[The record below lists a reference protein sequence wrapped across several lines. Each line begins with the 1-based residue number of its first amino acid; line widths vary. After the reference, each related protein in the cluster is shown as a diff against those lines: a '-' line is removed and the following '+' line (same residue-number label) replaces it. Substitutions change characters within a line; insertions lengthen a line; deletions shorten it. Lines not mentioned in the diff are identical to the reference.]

1 MSLFDSDFVDVRN
14 LTVSLPSKRG
24 DAAHV
29 IEGFDLQVGQ
39 GETCCL
45 VGPSGCGKTT
55 FLYALAG
62 ILRPK
67 YGTVTIGGASIG
79 RRRRETA
86 VILQDYGLLP
96 WQTVS
101 GNIGLGLKLRGVERE
116 ERDERV
122 AQMLQLVGLA
132 GFGHRYPH
140 QLSGGQQQ
148 RVAIARALVL
158 EPDLLLM
165 DEPFAALD
173 ALTRES
179 LQDLFIDL
187 WKEYRLTVVFV
198 THNIDEACFLGQKI
212 AVLSTAPTMVTTV
225 FDNPNAA
232 DRTFRQ
238 GAAFYRRCVE
248 VREALELSST
258 SVDMQGEERRVCAQA
273 IV

>member
-1 MSLFDSDFVDVRN
+1 M
-14 LTVSLPSKRG
+14 
-24 DAAHV
+24 
-29 IEGFDLQVGQ
+29 
-39 GETCCL
+39 
-45 VGPSGCGKTT
+45 
-55 FLYALAG
+55 
-62 ILRPK
+62 
-67 YGTVTIGGASIG
+67 
-79 RRRRETA
+79 
-86 VILQDYGLLP
+86 
-96 WQTVS
+96 S